1 MTNILEI
8 FSNPG
13 SPRSALARVAGQT
26 RASWA
31 NANVRGKGRRVCAEQ
46 RPRRAVAQVLGPVIS
61 HGSAAA
67 GLKL

>member
-8 FSNPG
+8 FSDDV

-31 NANVRGKGRRVCAEQ
+31 NANVRGKGRRVQ
-46 RPRRAVAQVLGPVIS
+46 RPRRVVAQVLGPVIS